1 MNPKFIKHAEWI
13 VAILLSAT
21 VLFVFFVRATHAGG
35 LWRDECDSVEL
46 ARLPTFADVL
56 HNLKFT
62 SFPILFPTT
71 IRIFTNLFGT
81 SDASLRCFGFLV
93 GLALLAVA
101 WFNARKANGD
111 VPLILPALLGL
122 NITFL
127 TVGTG
132 IRGYGLGGV
141 FVALAF
147 GLTAMFVARPTALRL
162 IAMFVSYL
170 ASMQCLYFDAALVP
184 ALLLAAFA
192 ICVFRRQ
199 FKWALAL
206 CLVAATCALS
216 YIPKFLTYFEIR
228 DWAIALQRPTALI
241 ELWQEFKLACGDPV
255 SVALFMWLA
264 ILSLS
269 ILGAAWVSL
278 KKWRS
283 GSVAESNLLVFGAL
297 TIVIAAPLYFVFLW
311 TLHNLPETRYY
322 VALLCLLAAAAELV
336 IGMLSRFVW
345 VRYGRLL
352 VVIGLA
358 ASLPIFAWPEILKRD
373 TTMDLLARGLERY
386 AQAEDLIVVNP
397 WFLAPSFSWYYHGQ
411 VHWMTVPELSE
422 KRIHRYDL
430 MKARMEMTDGLADL
444 RSAISQTLQAG
455 NRVWLLG
462 GAQPSEEK
470 GPLSLSPAP
479 DPQFGWS
486 GQAYTYAWSNQLG
499 LFLRQH
505 VVDGEIVVGP
515 MNGVNSHENIPLLIA
530 RGWRE

>member
-1 MNPKFIKHAEWI
+1 MNPKLIKYAEWI

-21 VLFVFFVRATHAGG
+21 VLFVFFVRATHAGA
-35 LWRDECDSVEL
+35 LWRDECDSVAL

-62 SFPILFPTT
+62 SFPILFPTAV
-71 IRIFTNLFGT
+71 RLFTNLFGT

-93 GLALLAVA
+93 GFALLAVA
-101 WFNARKANGD
+101 WFNARKTNGD

-141 FVALAF
+141 LVVLAF
-147 GLTAMFVARPTALRL
+147 GLTAVFVARPTALRL
-162 IAMFVSYL
+162 SAMFVSYL
-170 ASMQCLYFDAALVP
+170 ASMQCLYFDAALIP

-206 CLVAATCALS
+206 CFVAAICALS

-228 DWAIALQRPTALI
+228 DWAIALQRPTALT
-241 ELWQEFKLACGDPV
+241 ELWQAFKLACGDPA
-255 SVALFMWLA
+255 SVAPFIWLA
-264 ILSLS
+264 ILLFS
-269 ILGAAWVSL
+269 IVAAWVL
-278 KKWRS
+278 KGRS
-283 GSVAESNLLVFGAL
+283 HSVAESNLLFFGAL
-297 TIVIAAPLYFVFLW
+297 TILIASPLYFIFLW
-311 TLHNLPETRYY
+311 RLHNLPETRYY

-345 VRYGRLL
+345 VRAGRLL

-373 TTMDLLARGLERY
+373 TTMDFLARGLERY
-386 AQAEDLIVVNP
+386 AQPEDLIVVNP

-411 VHWMTVPELSE
+411 AHWMTVPELSE

-430 MKARMEMTDGLADL
+430 MKARMEMVDGLTDL
-444 RSAISQTLQAG
+444 YSAISQTLHAG
-455 NRVWLLG
+455 NRVWLVG
-462 GAQPSEEK
+462 GAQPSEGK

-499 LFLRQH
+499 VFLRQH

-530 RGWRE
+530 RGWRD

>member
-1 MNPKFIKHAEWI
+1 MNPKLIKQAEWM
-13 VAILLSAT
+13 VAVLLSAT
-21 VLFVFFVRATHAGG
+21 VLFVFFVRATHAGA
-35 LWRDECDSVEL
+35 LWRDECDSVAL
-46 ARLPTFADVL
+46 ARLPTFADLL

-71 IRIFTNLFGT
+71 VRLFTKMFGT
-81 SDASLRCFGFLV
+81 SDASLRGFGFLV
-93 GLALLAVA
+93 GLALVTVA
-101 WFNARKANGD
+101 WFNARKTNGD
-111 VPLILPALLGL
+111 VPLILPALVGL

-141 FVALAF
+141 LVVLAF
-147 GLTAMFVARPTALRL
+147 GLTATFVARPTAYRL
-162 IAMFVSYL
+162 GAMFICNL
-170 ASMQCLYFDAALVP
+170 AGMQCLYFDAALIP

-206 CLVAATCALS
+206 CLVGAICALS

-228 DWAIALQRPTALI
+228 EWAITLQRSTTLI
-241 ELWQEFKLACGDPV
+241 ELWQGFRLACGDPV
-255 SVALFMWLA
+255 SIALLIWLA
-264 ILSLS
+264 ILSS
-269 ILGAAWVSL
+269 SFLGAAWVSL
-278 KKWRS
+278 RKWRD
-283 GSVAESNLLVFGAL
+283 GSVPESNLLVFSAL
-297 TIVIAAPLYFVFLW
+297 TIVIASPLYFIFLW
-311 TLHNLPETRYY
+311 RLHTLPETRYY
-322 VALLCLLAAAAELV
+322 VALLCLLAAAAELA
-336 IGMLSRFVW
+336 IGMLSQFVW
-345 VRYGRLL
+345 VRWGRLL

-358 ASLPIFAWPEILKRD
+358 ASLPIFAWPKILERD
-373 TTMDLLARGLERY
+373 TTMDFLARGLEQY
-386 AQAEDLIVVNP
+386 AQPEDLIVVNP

-411 VHWMTVPELSE
+411 VRWMTVPELSE

-430 MKARMEMTDGLADL
+430 LKARMEMPDGLDDL

-455 NRVWLLG
+455 NRVWLVG
-462 GAQPSEEK
+462 GAQPSEGK

-499 LFLRQH
+499 VFLHQH
-505 VVDGEIVVGP
+505 VVDGEMVVGP
-515 MNGVNSHENIPLLIA
+515 MRGVGRHENIPLLIA

>member
-1 MNPKFIKHAEWI
+1 MNPKLIKYAEWI
-13 VAILLSAT
+13 VAILLSTT
-21 VLFVFFVRATHAGG
+21 VLFVLFVRATHAGP
-35 LWRDECDSVEL
+35 LWRDECDSVAL

-62 SFPILFPTT
+62 SFPILFPTAV
-71 IRIFTNLFGT
+71 RLFTNLFGT

-93 GLALLAVA
+93 GFALLAVA
-101 WFNARKANGD
+101 WFNARKTNGD

-141 FVALAF
+141 LVVLAF

-162 IAMFVSYL
+162 SAMLVSYL
-170 ASMQCLYFDAALVP
+170 ASMQCLYFDAALIP

-192 ICVFRRQ
+192 ICVFRGQ

-206 CLVAATCALS
+206 CFVAAICALS

-228 DWAIALQRPTALI
+228 DWAIALQRPTALM
-241 ELWQEFKLACGDPV
+241 ELWQAFKLACGDPA
-255 SVALFMWLA
+255 SVAPFIWLA
-264 ILSLS
+264 ILLFS
-269 ILGAAWVSL
+269 IVAAWVL
-278 KKWRS
+278 KRRS
-283 GSVAESNLLVFGAL
+283 DSVAESNLLFFGAL
-297 TIVIAAPLYFVFLW
+297 TILIAGPLYFIFLW
-311 TLHNLPETRYY
+311 RLHNLPETRYY

-345 VRYGRLL
+345 VRAGRLL
-352 VVIGLA
+352 AVIGLA
-358 ASLPIFAWPEILKRD
+358 ASLPIFAWPELLKRD
-373 TTMDLLARGLERY
+373 TTMDFLARGLERY
-386 AQAEDLIVVNP
+386 AQPEDLIVVNP

-411 VHWMTVPELSE
+411 GHWMTVPELSE

-430 MKARMEMTDGLADL
+430 MKARMEMVDGLTDL
-444 RSAISQTLQAG
+444 YSAISQTLQAG
-455 NRVWLLG
+455 NRVWLVG
-462 GAQPSEEK
+462 GAQPSEGK

-499 LFLRQH
+499 VFLRQH

-530 RGWRE
+530 RGWRD

>member
-1 MNPKFIKHAEWI
+1 MNSKSIKHAEWI
-13 VAILLSAT
+13 VAILLSVT
-21 VLFVFFVRATHAGG
+21 VLFLLFVHATHAGA
-35 LWRDECDSVEL
+35 LWRDECDSVKL

-56 HNLKFT
+56 QNLKFT

-93 GLALLAVA
+93 GLALLAVG
-101 WFNARKANGD
+101 WFNARRANGD

-147 GLTAMFVARPTALRL
+147 GLTAMFVARPNALRL

-206 CLVAATCALS
+206 CLVAAICALS

-228 DWAIALQRPTALI
+228 EWAIALQRPTALI
-241 ELWQEFKLACGDPV
+241 ELGQAFKLACGDPV
-255 SVALFMWLA
+255 SVALFIWLA
-264 ILSLS
+264 ILLFS

-278 KKWRS
+278 KKWHVD
-283 GSVAESNLLVFGAL
+283 SVAESNLLVFGAL
-297 TIVIAAPLYFVFLW
+297 TIVIVGPIYFVFLW

-373 TTMDLLARGLERY
+373 TTMDFLARGLERY
-386 AQAEDLIVVNP
+386 AQPEDLIVVNP

-430 MKARMEMTDGLADL
+430 MKARMEMVDGLVDL

-455 NRVWLLG
+455 NRVWLVG

-470 GPLSLSPAP
+470 GPLSLSAAP

-499 LFLRQH
+499 MFLHQH
-505 VVDGEIVVGP
+505 VADGEVVVGP
-515 MNGVNSHENIPLLIA
+515 MNGVNKHENIPLLIA

>member
-1 MNPKFIKHAEWI
+1 MNPKFIKHAEWT

-21 VLFVFFVRATHAGG
+21 VLFLLLVRAMHAGA
-35 LWRDECDSVEL
+35 LWRDECDSVAL

-62 SFPILFPTT
+62 SFPILFPTA

-101 WFNARKANGD
+101 WFNARTNQRD
-111 VPLILPALLGL
+111 LPLILPALAGL
-122 NITFL
+122 NISFL
-127 TVGTG
+127 TDGTW
-132 IRGYGLGGV
+132 IRGYGLGSVLLV
-141 FVALAF
+141 FAF
-147 GLTAMFVARPTALRL
+147 GLTAMFVARPTIIRL
-162 IAMFVSYL
+162 VAVFLCDIAC
-170 ASMQCLYFDAALVP
+170 MQCLYFDAALVP

-192 ICVFRRQ
+192 ICIFRRQ

-206 CLVAATCALS
+206 CFVAAICAIS

-228 DWAIALQRPTALI
+228 DWATVLQRPTAPI
-241 ELWQEFKLACGDPV
+241 ELWQQFKLACGEPG
-255 SVALFMWLA
+255 SVALFVWLA
-264 ILSLS
+264 IISFS
-269 ILGAAWVSL
+269 ILGAAWVFS
-278 KKWRS
+278 KKWR
-283 GSVAESNLLVFGAL
+283 GDSVAESNLLFFGAL
-297 TIVIAAPLYFVFLW
+297 TILIAGPIYFIFLW

-322 VALLCLLAAAAELV
+322 VALLCLLAAAAELA
-336 IGMLSRFVW
+336 ISMLSQFVW

-358 ASLPIFAWPEILKRD
+358 ASLSIFAWPEILKRD
-373 TTMDLLARGLERY
+373 TTMDILARGLERY
-386 AQAEDLIVVNP
+386 ARAEDLIVVNP

-411 VHWMTVPELSE
+411 LRWMTVPELSE
-422 KRIHRYDL
+422 RRIHRYDL
-430 MKARMEMTDGLADL
+430 MKARMEMADGLADL
-444 RSAISQTLQAG
+444 YSVISQTLQAG
-455 NRVWLLG
+455 NRVWLVG
-462 GAQPSEEK
+462 GAQPSEGK

-499 LFLRQH
+499 VFLRQH
-505 VVDGEIVVGP
+505 VADGEIVVGP
-515 MNGVNSHENIPLLIA
+515 MNGVNTHENIPLLIA

>member
-1 MNPKFIKHAEWI
+1 VNPKLIKHAEWI
-13 VAILLSAT
+13 VAVLVSAT
-21 VLFVFFVRATHAGG
+21 VLFVFFVRATHAGA
-35 LWRDECDSVEL
+35 LWRDECDSVAL
-46 ARLPTFADVL
+46 ATLPTFADVL

-71 IRIFTNLFGT
+71 IRIFTSLFGT

-101 WFNARKANGD
+101 WFNARTNQRD
-111 VPLILPALLGL
+111 VPLILPALAGL

-127 TVGTG
+127 TDGTW
-132 IRGYGLGGV
+132 IRGYGFGSVLLI
-141 FVALAF
+141 FAF
-147 GLTAMFVARPTALRL
+147 GLTTVFVARPTIIRL
-162 IAMFVSYL
+162 LAMFL
-170 ASMQCLYFDAALVP
+170 CDIACMQCLYFDAALVP

-206 CLVAATCALS
+206 CLVAAICAIS

-228 DWAIALQRPTALI
+228 DWAIVLQSSTAPI
-241 ELWQEFKLACGDPV
+241 ELWREFKLACGEPV

-264 ILSLS
+264 ILSFS
-269 ILGAAWVSL
+269 ILGTAWVFP
-278 KKWRS
+278 KKWK
-283 GSVAESNLLVFGAL
+283 GDAVAESNLLVFGAL
-297 TIVIAAPLYFVFLW
+297 TILIAGPIYFIFLW

-322 VALLCLLAAAAELV
+322 LALLCLFAAAADLI

-345 VRYGRLL
+345 VRCGRLV

-358 ASLPIFAWPEILKRD
+358 ASLPIFAWPKIIERN
-373 TTMDLLARGLERY
+373 TTIDFLARGLERY
-386 AQAEDLIVVNP
+386 ARAEDLIVVNP

-411 VHWMTVPELSE
+411 VQWMTVPELSE

-430 MKARMEMTDGLADL
+430 MKARMEMADGIADL

-455 NRVWLLG
+455 NRVWLVG
-462 GAQPSEEK
+462 GAQPSEGK
-470 GPLSLSPAP
+470 GPLSLSSAP

-499 LFLRQH
+499 AFLQKH

-515 MNGVNSHENIPLLIA
+515 VQGVNSHENIPLLIA
-530 RGWRE
+530 RGWRD